1 MELTK
6 YEQEMLNGEHGNA
19 KRKSM
24 EILAALGRIF
34 NADKMLPISSV
45 QIAGVSY
52 SNLGEAGLEYLSELA
67 KDGKVETL
75 TTLNPAGMDIENWR
89 ALGISEDFA
98 KKQVRVLDAFNKMGI
113 ITTCTCTPYFIG
125 NLPHFGEHIA
135 WSESSAVTFANS
147 VIGAR
152 SNREGG
158 PSALAAAL
166 TGRTPNYGMH
176 LDENRKPDIHFEVT
190 AEIKNLPDYGA
201 LGHAIAK
208 NCQAKIPYVT
218 GSLKPSTDELKS
230 LSASIVTYGTKPLYH
245 IQGVTPEAA
254 QYEPPSEKIC
264 IGAEDIKA
272 SYEELTDPGS
282 EIDFVSIGCPHASL
296 AELAKLAGLLEGKK
310 VKIETWVAV
319 ARPIKKVA
327 DTHGYSKIIEDSG
340 AKFACDTCMVV
351 APLKGRFKTC
361 VTTSAKAC
369 YYVRGK
375 QEMRPKIGSLEDCV
389 NAAVT
394 GKWKQ

>member
-1 MELTK
+1 MEITK
-6 YEQEMLNGEHGNA
+6 CEQEMLDGEHGNA

-24 EILAALGRIF
+24 EILVALGKIF
-34 NADKMLPISSV
+34 GADRLIPVSSV
-45 QIAGVSY
+45 QVAGVSY

-67 KDGKVETL
+67 KDGKVEVL
-75 TTLNPAGMDIENWR
+75 TTLNPAGMDVENWR
-89 ALGISEDFA
+89 ELGISEDFA
-98 KKQVRVLDAFNKMGI
+98 EKQKRVLDAFSRMGI
-113 ITTCTCTPYFIG
+113 ITTCTCTPYLIG

-147 VIGAR
+147 AIGAR

-166 TGRTPNYGMH
+166 AGRTPNYGLH
-176 LDENRKPDIHFEVT
+176 LEENRKPDIHFEVA
-190 AEIKNLPDYGA
+190 AEIRNLPDYGA
-201 LGHAIAK
+201 MGHAIAK
-208 NCQAKIPYVT
+208 SCKAKIPYIT
-218 GSLKPSTDELKS
+218 GKFNPSTDDLKS

-245 IQGVTPEAA
+245 IQNITPEAS
-254 QYEPPSEKIC
+254 QYEPPSEKVTIT
-264 IGAEDIKA
+264 EQDLKK
-272 SYEELTDPGS
+272 SYEELTDYD
-282 EIDFVSIGCPHASL
+282 ENVDFVSIGCPHASIG
-296 AELAKLAGLLEGKK
+296 ELAKLARLLDGKK
-310 VKIETWVAV
+310 VKVETWVAV
-319 ARPIKKVA
+319 ARPIKKIA
-327 DTHGYSKIIEDSG
+327 DARGYTKVIEDSG

-394 GKWKQ
+394 GRWEK

>member
-6 YEQEMLNGEHGNA
+6 YEQEMLDGKHGNA
-19 KRKSM
+19 KKKSM
-24 EILAALGRIF
+24 GILTALGRIF
-34 NADKMLPISSV
+34 GADSLIPISSV
-45 QIAGVSY
+45 QVAGVSY

-67 KDGKVETL
+67 KDGKVEVL
-75 TTLNPAGMDIENWR
+75 TTLNPAGMDVENWK

-98 KKQVRVLDAFNKMGI
+98 EKQKRVLDAFSKMGI
-113 ITTCTCTPYFIG
+113 TMTCTCTPYFIG
-125 NLPHFGEHIA
+125 NLPKFGDHIA

-152 SNREGG
+152 TNREGG

-166 TGRTPNYGMH
+166 TGRTPNYGLH
-176 LDENRKPDIHFEVT
+176 LDENRKPDLHFEVT
-190 AEIKNLPDYGA
+190 AELKNLPDYGA

-208 NCQAKIPYVT
+208 NCKAKIPYIT
-218 GSLKPSTDELKS
+218 GNLQPSEDCLKS
-230 LSASIVTYGTKPLYH
+230 LSASIVTYGTQPLFH
-245 IQGVTPEAA
+245 IQNVTPEAD
-254 QYEPPSEKIC
+254 QYEPPSDKFTITQD
-264 IGAEDIKA
+264 DIKA
-272 SYEELTDPGS
+272 SYEELTDDDD
-282 EIDFVSIGCPHASL
+282 EVDFVSIGCPHASL
-296 AELAKLAGLLEGKK
+296 DELAKIAKLLEGKK
-310 VKIETWVAV
+310 VKVETWVAV
-319 ARPIKKVA
+319 ARPIKKIA
-327 DTHGYSKIIEDSG
+327 DARGYTKTIEDAG

-389 NAAVT
+389 NAALS
-394 GKWKQ
+394 GRWEK